1 MKIIQKENNDR
12 PLRSTYLPIRS
23 IFDDFFTPSVWDDAM
38 FLTQP
43 NVSADVWED
52 KDNVFV
58 KMAMPGVKKEDI
70 KINIMED
77 RVSLSGHM
85 KKEEKSDEDKKYY
98 YQSMESSYE
107 QSFNL
112 PTKID
117 PDKAEAEFKDGVLTL
132 KMPKANEVKPREIAI
147 K

>member
-12 PLRSTYLPIRS
+12 PLRSTYFPIRS
-23 IFDDFFTPSVWDDAM
+23 IFDDFFTPSIWDNTM

-43 NVSADVWED
+43 NISADVWED

-58 KMAMPGVKKEDI
+58 KMAMPGLKKEDI
-70 KINIMED
+70 KLNIMTD
-77 RVSLSGHM
+77 SVNISGHM
-85 KKEEKSDEDKKYY
+85 KKEEKSEEDKKYY
-98 YQSMESSYE
+98 YRSMESSYE

-132 KMPKANEVKPREIAI
+132 KMPKTNEVKPREIEI

>member
-1 MKIIQKENNDR
+1 MKIIQRDNNDR
-12 PLRSTYLPIRS
+12 PIKSTYLPIRS
-23 IFDDFFTPSVWDDAM
+23 IFDDFFTPSIWDNAM

-43 NVSADVWED
+43 NVSADVCED

-58 KMAMPGVKKEDI
+58 KMAMPGLQKEDI
-70 KINIMED
+70 KLNIMAD
-77 RVSLSGHM
+77 NVNISGHM

-98 YQSMESSYE
+98 YRSMESSYE

-117 PDKAEAEFKDGVLTL
+117 PDKATAEFKDGVLTL
-132 KMPKANEVKPREIAI
+132 TMPKANEVKPREIEI